1 MKILIRPFL
10 LCLLLLSFSAFP
22 ASAERKPHETFVLDE
37 ALKPEI
43 FLDPNNSKLLSSL
56 QTGPFGWVSQE
67 KTELRGAGA
76 PMTFLGLPVLEIVF
90 RFKSEKLSEI
100 FISFYNRGDAGE
112 ITDDAFASLIAKT
125 EEALNARSAASSEEL
140 GDTLKKV
147 HIRSQSKGWLAKDNS
162 YRLDTAFSRVK
173 EEGAGRRTERPEF
186 INLTI
191 LPGGLKRED
200 LLVQRGAEAGSTD
213 LAQRVQHLPE
223 GDVLLKGIPMVDQG
237 QKGYCAVAT
246 MERILRY
253 YGSEVNQHELAQ
265 QANSGEEGTDPES
278 LLKALRGMG
287 GKLGLRVNEKMG
299 FDSRD
304 FLDLVE
310 DYNRAAKRK
319 KLSGIN
325 LSTGQVIII
334 SEVYAK
340 MNPEIFRELR
350 LKSANKVQ
358 KFMETV
364 AESVDQGRPVA
375 WSVMLG
381 FVEETP
387 KLPQGGGGHMRLI
400 IGYNRDKKEIL
411 YSDSWGYGHELK
423 RMTLDDAYTIT
434 TGLYTVD
441 PRPGNP

>member
-1 MKILIRPFL
+1 MKTAPRHFLVYFL
-10 LCLLLLSFSAFP
+10 LLFLSAFSAPAEKP
-22 ASAERKPHETFVLDE
+22 ASKTFVLDE

-43 FLDPNNSKLLSSL
+43 FTEPDNSKLLSNL

-76 PMTFLGLPVLEIVF
+76 PMTFMGLPVLEIVF

-125 EEALNARSAASSEEL
+125 EEALNARSTVTGEDL

-147 HIRSQSKGWLAKDNS
+147 HIRSQSKGWLARDNS

-173 EEGAGRRTERPEF
+173 EEGGGRRTERPEF
-186 INLTI
+186 INLTV
-191 LPGGLKRED
+191 LPGGLKKED
-200 LLVQRGAEAGSTD
+200 LVFQRGAEAGSTD
-213 LAQRVQHLPE
+213 LTQRIQHLPE
-223 GDVLLKGIPMVDQG
+223 GDVLLKGVPMVDQG

-299 FDSRD
+299 FDSKD
-304 FLDLVE
+304 FLDLVD

-325 LSTGQVIII
+325 LSGSQVIII

-340 MNPEIFRELR
+340 MNPEIFRELK
-350 LKSANKVQ
+350 LKSAAKVQ

-364 AESVDQGRPVA
+364 AESIDQGRPVA
-375 WSVMLG
+375 WSVTLG

-400 IGYNRDKKEIL
+400 IGYNPDKKEIL

-423 RMTLDDAYTIT
+423 RMSLDDAYTIT